1 MGYIIFSVTGSSS
14 NSGEVEVLYPFITLK
29 FGLFLRIMFVKK
41 AVVTSTSVT
50 SCLMKNASPLFQHF
64 QINAGPNSAKS
75 WD

>member
-14 NSGEVEVLYPFITLK
+14 NSGEVGVLYPFITPK
-29 FGLFLRIMFVKK
+29 FCLFLRIMFVKK

-50 SCLMKNASPLFQHF
+50 SCLMKNVSPLFQLF
-64 QINAGPNSAKS
+64 QINAGPKSAKS